1 MSGRNHRNRQEAQ
14 NERRSAVMLKKFVF
28 TMLFIIGTVISV
40 NAAQEQPTDNQT
52 KILAEK
58 QEEAKKLAEK
68 QAKTQA
74 KIQEGV
80 NLAIALRD
88 KAISDSDIIEILTQ
102 DPEYRFGWAK
112 LTQKQ
117 IEDLK
122 AKFTTD
128 FIKNYTGVPQYV
140 TVGASAVY
148 LFNSNTVV
156 GGAILRIQI
165 TPRSFYAPTCG
176 WPWSKIP
183 DDVEDKI
190 FSWKRIGY
198 NLTPG
203 NPNAWINRFDLNFGL
218 TTAAST
224 DNTNTESSPF
234 ILAGISYELH
244 KAALL
249 NFGYGFSTGGSNTK
263 TGQLY
268 FGITVDSNLLKTV
281 GFIK

>member
-1 MSGRNHRNRQEAQ
+1 
-14 NERRSAVMLKKFVF
+14 MLKKFTL
-28 TMLFIIGTVISV
+28 TMFLIIWTVISV
-40 NAAQEQPTDNQT
+40 SAAETDLQPIQ
-52 KILAEK
+52 I
-58 QEEAKKLAEK
+58 
-68 QAKTQA
+68 

-80 NLAIALRD
+80 DEALALKD
-88 KAISDSDIIEILTQ
+88 KGVSDSDIIDILVATP
-102 DPEYRFGWAK
+102 DYRFGWAR
-112 LTQKQ
+112 LTKEQMIQ
-117 IEDLK
+117 LK
-122 AKFTTD
+122 AKFNDD

-148 LFNSNTVV
+148 LFSSNTAV
-156 GGAILRIQI
+156 GAAFLRVQI
-165 TPRSFYAPTCG
+165 SPRSFYAPTCA

-183 DDVEDKI
+183 DDKEEKI
-190 FSWKRIGY
+190 FSWKRVGY
-198 NLTPG
+198 NLIPG
-203 NPNAWINRFDLNFGL
+203 NPNAWINRFDLNFGV

-224 DNTNTESSPF
+224 DNTNTASSPF

-268 FGITVDSNLLKTV
+268 FGITVDSNLLKTF